1 MANPVISKVKDLTAY
16 SSDCATYTGVA
27 LKSMALVVIVTASA
41 LVTWV
46 MGYASPITTGVTA
59 IMGLITALAI
69 SFRPSWAGVLAPL
82 YAILEGMCLASI
94 SAMFAR
100 AYPGIV
106 ANAVLLTFSI
116 AFGTALI
123 YAKGYVK
130 VDAGFMRA
138 VYMATLGVFLT
149 YMLEFVLRFFGISIP
164 MIHQSGIVGIAFS
177 LVIVGIATFN
187 LFIDYEQISQS
198 VRQGMPAEY
207 EWFCAFSLLVTL
219 IWLYVEILDLL
230 RKLKDD

>member
-1 MANPVISKVKDLTAY
+1 
-16 SSDCATYTGVA
+16 
-27 LKSMALVVIVTASA
+27 
-41 LVTWV
+41 
-46 MGYASPITTGVTA
+46 
-59 IMGLITALAI
+59 
-69 SFRPSWAGVLAPL
+69 
-82 YAILEGMCLASI
+82 
-94 SAMFAR
+94 
-100 AYPGIV
+100 
-106 ANAVLLTFSI
+106 
-116 AFGTALI
+116 
-123 YAKGYVK
+123 
-130 VDAGFMRA
+130 MRA

-219 IWLYVEILDLL
+219 IWLYVEILNLL